1 MVTGDAEES
10 GILYGPQITQTE
22 HQTAVFE
29 SMFER
34 IGETYIHAGSVGLD
48 MDSLKEKYM
57 TEIEGGLDTDEFNRL
72 MDEFTNEFPE
82 GDILYVPR
90 EERIENETVGN
101 TGVYGGIGAFVDFQA
116 EELPHVVILD
126 VIDGSPAEKAGLK
139 AHDSIYAVDGD
150 PVRLE
155 EGADVVLRIR
165 GEPGTKVVLTVQS
178 PGKTERDVELTRA
191 PINAVA
197 GIEST
202 EIPGTDIGYIL
213 LPTVGTDSVTNGV
226 LDALENFSQ
235 NTDLKGV
242 ILDLRIAGVN
252 SNFPLEEM
260 LTLFLNGIEISIY
273 DLEDSQT
280 FKVEGQD
287 FFGSQEIPLAVL
299 VGENTSGD
307 AEIFAAAVQENNRG
321 TVVGADTPG
330 SVESL
335 NGFFLP
341 NGGQIFIAFTS
352 FRVGESESLG
362 YEGLSPKVRVEAGW
376 DDIIPGE
383 DIVIEQAVQTLEEQ
397 K

>member
-1 MVTGDAEES
+1 
-10 GILYGPQITQTE
+10 
-22 HQTAVFE
+22 
-29 SMFER
+29 
-34 IGETYIHAGSVGLD
+34 
-48 MDSLKEKYM
+48 
-57 TEIEGGLDTDEFNRL
+57 
-72 MDEFTNEFPE
+72 
-82 GDILYVPR
+82 
-90 EERIENETVGN
+90 
-101 TGVYGGIGAFVDFQA
+101 
-116 EELPHVVILD
+116 
-126 VIDGSPAEKAGLK
+126 
-139 AHDSIYAVDGD
+139 
-150 PVRLE
+150 
-155 EGADVVLRIR
+155 
-165 GEPGTKVVLTVQS
+165 VLTVQS